1 MSQAKQC
8 FLIVSE
14 GKYCFM
20 CIFNVLI
27 KTNVILLLLF
37 LDLCL
42 FSFCPG
48 ALPQPMGLPVAAQ
61 LFTPYSPVV
70 AAYPGLLLGVSRGQG
85 VVEDRVVKW
94 VCWGGGLGKEV
105 VHSLGV
111 WTDSEPF
118 SLDLLAEHCSSV
130 LRFRYL
136 SILKVPLPYPCWDL
150 WLALCV
156 QAREPS
162 GDVVIEMLLSFTS
175 SQAIQSDLLFFFKML
190 NRQNGE
196 QLTNVFVL
204 FGHCVY
210 FLV

>member
-1 MSQAKQC
+1 MSQAKQW

-27 KTNVILLLLF
+27 KTNVMLLLF

-111 WTDSEPF
+111 WTDSEPS

-130 LRFRYL
+130 LWFRYL

-162 GDVVIEMLLSFTS
+162 GDVVIEMLWSFTS
-175 SQAIQSDLLFFFKML
+175 SQAIQSDLLFFFKCWTDKMV
-190 NRQNGE
+190 NSW
-196 QLTNVFVL
+196 LTFL
-204 FGHCVY
+204 FYLAIVCI
-210 FLV
+210 F

>member
-1 MSQAKQC
+1 MSQAKQW

-27 KTNVILLLLF
+27 KTNVMLLLF

-111 WTDSEPF
+111 WTDSEPS

-130 LRFRYL
+130 LWLRYL

-175 SQAIQSDLLFFFKML
+175 SQAIQSDLLFFFKCWTDKMV
-190 NRQNGE
+190 NSW
-196 QLTNVFVL
+196 LTFL
-204 FGHCVY
+204 FYLAIVCI
-210 FLV
+210 F

>member
-111 WTDSEPF
+111 WTDSEPS

-130 LRFRYL
+130 LWFRYL

-162 GDVVIEMLLSFTS
+162 GDVVIEMLWSFTS
-175 SQAIQSDLLFFFKML
+175 SQAIQSDLLFFFKCWTDKMV
-190 NRQNGE
+190 NSW
-196 QLTNVFVL
+196 LTFL
-204 FGHCVY
+204 FYLAIVCI
-210 FLV
+210 F

>member
-42 FSFCPG
+42 FSLCPG